1 MNQTQSSHAG
11 TVLCPY
17 CGHLQ
22 ASGAERCEKCQGLF
36 EPLSRMATQIAMG
49 PWFIR
54 DENMPYA
61 PGCSY
66 QIVKRKAQLGKLTSQ
81 SIIRGP
87 STHQFWMH
95 ADQVPGIAHLL
106 GVCHDC
112 GNQVNP
118 NERICP
124 SCHATF
130 NTPDTRNELGLQY
143 PTEEATHQARIQL
156 EQLKNGEASSPVQPN
171 DVPSAESQAIAAAS
185 PVAQSTVSASTSPAA
200 PAPTVPPP
208 AVPPAAS
215 QSEPAQP
222 TPSSSAPD
230 MLDAVMGPVNQ
241 PKVDTT
247 IGMVNQSNTAAP
259 IADVPKPSDSV
270 SPNQSPAPAAKTAEL
285 NKQAQHLSMTVIIM
299 IVCIVVLLTLIVML
313 YMGSRKP
320 GGVTGKT
327 PIPRELGTTGA
338 LREDTLPQV
347 DANQPEPSQALPDPV
362 GPMSLHQVISDAREL
377 EQNGE
382 TAKALAKLR
391 EYEQSAENGK
401 LESDLQ
407 TEIQRIE
414 KKIAREKATSFFGT
428 SE

>member
-61 PGCSY
+61 PGCSF
-66 QIVKRKAQLGKLTSQ
+66 QIIKRKAQTGKLTAQ

-95 ADQVPGIAHLL
+95 ADQVPGIAHLI
-106 GVCHDC
+106 GVCHAC
-112 GNQVNP
+112 GQQVNP

-130 NTPDTRNELGLQY
+130 DTPDTRNELGLQY
-143 PTEEATHQARIQL
+143 PTEEATHQARIHL
-156 EQLKNGEASSPVQPN
+156 EQLKNGQTPTSEQVSDSQAA
-171 DVPSAESQAIAAAS
+171 DAQAIASAAS
-185 PVAQSTVSASTSPAA
+185 SVTQA
-200 PAPTVPPP
+200 PG
-208 AVPPAAS
+208 PAAS
-215 QSEPAQP
+215 EPVATPTAQSPVSEPQP
-222 TPSSSAPD
+222 AEPESPSPAPD
-230 MLDAVMGPVNQ
+230 MLDAVMGTVNQ
-241 PKVDTT
+241 PKVDTA
-247 IGMVNQSNTAAP
+247 IGMVTQSDAAAP
-259 IADVPKPSDSV
+259 IADVPRSTD
-270 SPNQSPAPAAKTAEL
+270 SPAPAAKTAAL

-338 LREDTLPQV
+338 LREDTLPQI
-347 DANQPEPSQALPDPV
+347 DENQTQATQVMPDPV

-377 EQNGE
+377 EQNGQ

>member
-66 QIVKRKAQLGKLTSQ
+66 QIIKRKAQLGKLTAQ

-95 ADQVPGIAHLL
+95 ADQVPGIANLI
-106 GVCHDC
+106 GICHDC

-143 PTEEATHQARIQL
+143 PTEEATHQARIHL
-156 EQLKNGEASSPVQPN
+156 EQLKNGQTPTPAQTSDPQTAESAVTATVASSAAVSNSPAPPA
-171 DVPSAESQAIAAAS
+171 PSAALPQVSQPEPPKPAS
-185 PVAQSTVSASTSPAA
+185 P
-200 PAPTVPPP
+200 
-208 AVPPAAS
+208 
-215 QSEPAQP
+215 
-222 TPSSSAPD
+222 TPAPD
-230 MLDAVMGPVNQ
+230 MLDAVMGSVNQ

-247 IGMVNQSNTAAP
+247 IGMVSQSNAAAP
-259 IADVPKPSDSV
+259 IADVPQSTD
-270 SPNQSPAPAAKTAEL
+270 SPAPAAKTAEL

-313 YMGSRKP
+313 YVGSRKP

-347 DANQPEPSQALPDPV
+347 DANQPEPTQALPDPV